1 VNHLWRAIYERA
13 AADEELVALLGHSES
28 DRRIKRGY
36 QPEPMGYPCVAYDL
50 WSARM
55 EPVDQAQGN
64 RAPQVVTVRFTIWAP
79 ESAPGGGQAGD
90 ALVATIAERL
100 KEIFHGADL
109 TDEHVQSYASL
120 FDDFQSP
127 VRFDEERRAYAQALR
142 FRFMIAVSGS

>member
-1 VNHLWRAIYERA
+1 MNQLWRAIYERA
-13 AADEELVALLGHSES
+13 AADAELVALLGHSAG

-36 QPEPMGYPCVAYDL
+36 QPEPMGLPCVAYDL

-64 RAPQVVTVRFTIWAP
+64 RAPQVTTVRFGVWSP
-79 ESAPGGGQAGD
+79 ESIAGGGLAGD
-90 ALVATIAERL
+90 ALLASIVERL

-109 TDEHVQSYASL
+109 TDSQLQSYASL

-127 VRFDEERRAYAQALR
+127 LWFDEQRRAYAQALR
-142 FRFMIAVSGS
+142 FRFLVMER